1 MCGVHLSL
9 ERKLS
14 FRLGKMGIV
23 CRRPLSSSATVVDG
37 RMNGWW
43 RWEGEGKKEEARGR
57 KEGSRLP
64 PTVKQTLRKKR
75 EEKETTTS
83 TTIST
88 GAHKSPLYLQVLPP
102 LPQCLSPLL
111 FFPSI

>member
-1 MCGVHLSL
+1 
-9 ERKLS
+9 
-14 FRLGKMGIV
+14 MGIV
-23 CRRPLSSSATVVDG
+23 CRRPLSSSAAVVDG

-43 RWEGEGKKEEARGR
+43 RWEGEGKKRKQEEGR
-57 KEGSRLP
+57 KQAATNSQANAAE
-64 PTVKQTLRKKR
+64 KER

-83 TTIST
+83 TTTIST